1 MDTNN
6 GFRNPEDSVIQ
17 SVLEKSQH
25 VAVVGLSDKP
35 SRPSYQVA
43 SYLQNRGYHIVPVNP
58 RLRQALGEAAYPS
71 LLEVPGE
78 VDLVDVFRR
87 PEEVDE
93 VADQTVA
100 RGARVLWLQEGV
112 VNLQAA
118 ERARKAGLVVVMDRC
133 LFKEHRRLLG
143 ASG

>member
-1 MDTNN
+1 MDRD
-6 GFRNPEDSVIQ
+6 GFSNPEDAVIR
-17 SVLEKSQH
+17 SILETSRN
-25 VAVVGLSDKP
+25 VAVVGLSDKS

-43 SYLQNRGYHIVPVNP
+43 RYLQNQGYRIVPVNP
-58 RLRQALGEAAYPS
+58 RLRQVLGETAYAT

-87 PEEVDE
+87 PEQVDE
-93 VADQTVA
+93 VADQAVA

-112 VNLQAA
+112 VNQPAA
-118 ERARKAGLVVVMDRC
+118 ERARKAGMVVVMDRC

-143 ASG
+143 DQE